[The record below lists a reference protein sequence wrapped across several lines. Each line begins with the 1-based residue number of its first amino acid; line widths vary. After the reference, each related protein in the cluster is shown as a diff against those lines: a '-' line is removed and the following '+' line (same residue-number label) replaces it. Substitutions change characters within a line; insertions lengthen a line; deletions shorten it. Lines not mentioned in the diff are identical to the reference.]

1 MEVVWKQQ
9 SYKEQSTQK
18 KLHGVFYIEDA
29 LRILNFEGINKWLWT
44 DKHN

>member
-18 KLHGVFYIEDA
+18 NCMEFYILKMLLE
-29 LRILNFEGINKWLWT
+29 T
-44 DKHN
+44 